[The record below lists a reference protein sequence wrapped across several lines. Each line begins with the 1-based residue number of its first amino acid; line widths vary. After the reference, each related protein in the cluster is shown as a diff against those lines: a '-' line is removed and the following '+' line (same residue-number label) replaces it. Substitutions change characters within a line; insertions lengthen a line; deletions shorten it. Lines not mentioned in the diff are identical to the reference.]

1 MYNFP
6 VSDWEIAKFNEHF
19 YHFLLLREHKLIPM
33 WVIKKKSKNCCER
46 WKTHFLRV
54 WIMCAGITVYLSL
67 PGGSRATTEDA
78 TLCDGI
84 KKKVH
89 ISHFNLPLQTINSF
103 WKIPAHMF
111 RHEQWKNF
119 SNKFTRQATWKLP
132 STPRP
137 DDFVV
142 FLSISCFKRGWMLL
156 SHQNRT
162 FLGTFRAL
170 SDHRESLETT
180 FFFFSAA
187 NAHHNSSRILSN
199 PSKGLKLMKMDVL
212 VVSILEQQWW
222 SLIRRFSLITK
233 NCVTRKWAQRVC
245 AHIAADG
252 SDEASK
258 PVHIFTMCS
267 MIN

>member
-1 MYNFP
+1 M
-6 VSDWEIAKFNEHF
+6 E
-19 YHFLLLREHKLIPM
+19 L
-33 WVIKKKSKNCCER
+33 
-46 WKTHFLRV
+46 
-54 WIMCAGITVYLSL
+54 
-67 PGGSRATTEDA
+67 
-78 TLCDGI
+78 

-119 SNKFTRQATWKLP
+119 SNKFTRQAKWKLP

-170 SDHRESLETT
+170 SDHSESLETT

-233 NCVTRKWAQRVC
+233 NCVTRKWAQRVRMG
-245 AHIAADG
+245 AM
-252 SDEASK
+252 K
-258 PVHIFTMCS
+258 PQSLFTYSRCVAWSTNEIYCVSNESAMVYGAIS
-267 MIN
+267 RKYWNV